1 MLEIIRPVHE
11 KPQKPAKAKPEII
24 KPTLLEQPKMEI
36 LKETKKS
43 LSPKIESI
51 EPPKA
56 KLHTPEV
63 KRKADIYT

>member
-1 MLEIIRPVHE
+1 
-11 KPQKPAKAKPEII
+11 
-24 KPTLLEQPKMEI
+24 MEI